1 FILHSFLFSFQLVI
15 MDYEEISKHNKRND
29 LYVVVHNKVYDITA
43 FLNEHPGGED
53 VLMDEGGRDATEAFE
68 DIGHSDDAREL
79 LEKYYVGD
87 LDPKVNIITFICVRE
102 TIKKPIPAAKPIS
115 SKDGKASTN
124 TRYAATAAD

>member
-1 FILHSFLFSFQLVI
+1 I

-29 LYVVVHNKVYDITA
+29 LYVVVHNKVYNITP

-87 LDPKVNIITFICVRE
+87 LDPKVNTITFIVKKE
-102 TIKKPIPAAKPIS
+102 TMEII
-115 SKDGKASTN
+115 
-124 TRYAATAAD
+124 